1 MFTIQQQK
9 LGNHLVRLNSVQLF
23 FFKYGKDNLL
33 GKKNDFDCP
42 ILLAAFVAGVKMAL
56 PNSMERINNTK
67 YEEINIPVNEGPPLE
82 VGNNLVP
89 ISSLDEIGQ
98 RAFANCKTLNR

>member
-1 MFTIQQQK
+1 
-9 LGNHLVRLNSVQLF
+9 
-23 FFKYGKDNLL
+23 
-33 GKKNDFDCP
+33 
-42 ILLAAFVAGVKMAL
+42 MAL